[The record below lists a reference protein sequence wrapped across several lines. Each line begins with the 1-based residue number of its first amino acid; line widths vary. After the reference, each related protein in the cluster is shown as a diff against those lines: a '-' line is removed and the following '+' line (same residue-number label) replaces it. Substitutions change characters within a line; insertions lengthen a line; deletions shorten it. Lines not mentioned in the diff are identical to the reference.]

1 VSRRRSRAF
10 EAALGTA
17 GLLVLAMAL
26 PGCGER
32 APPPS
37 AADASVDH
45 ILIEK
50 AAHRLTLMDG
60 DRPVRVYRVSL
71 GHGGLAPK
79 AREGDG
85 RTPEGDYRI
94 TGRNPKSAYHRSLR
108 IGFPTPVQV
117 AEARRRGVDPGGD
130 IMIHGLPNGR
140 GALARFYAGRDWTD
154 GCVAVT
160 DAEIEE
166 IWRLTRNGASVHIA
180 P

>member
-1 VSRRRSRAF
+1 VIARRSRAF
-10 EAALGTA
+10 LGTA
-17 GLLVLAMAL
+17 SRAAALLVLTAAAACT
-26 PGCGER
+26 PKP
-32 APPPS
+32 APPVEG
-37 AADASVDH
+37 AAIVDR

-50 AAHRLTLMDG
+50 AAHRMT
-60 DRPVRVYRVSL
+60 YRVSL

-94 TGRNPKSAYHRSLR
+94 TGRNPKSAYHLSLR
-108 IGFPTPVQV
+108 IGYPTPAQAVQ
-117 AEARRRGVDPGGD
+117 ARQAGIDPGGD

-140 GALARFYAGRDWTD
+140 GALAKYYAGRDWTD

-160 DAEIEE
+160 DAEMDD
-166 IWRLTRNGASVHIA
+166 IWRLTRDDARVHIT